1 MMLYHSVPSVLVPY
15 NIWLQPCDR
24 SLRRLRMLPLVA
36 QKLSEVSAPH
46 KLYSKAPRALKPWE
60 KR

>member
-1 MMLYHSVPSVLVPY
+1 MMWYHSVPSVLVPY

-46 KLYSKAPRALKPWE
+46 KLYSKALKPWE